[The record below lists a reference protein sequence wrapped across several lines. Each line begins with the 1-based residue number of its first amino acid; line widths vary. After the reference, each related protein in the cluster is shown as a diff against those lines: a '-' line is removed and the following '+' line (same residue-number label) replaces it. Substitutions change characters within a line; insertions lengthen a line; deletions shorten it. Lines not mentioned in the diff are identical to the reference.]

1 MLVLKN
7 KILSWVKANKQLLK
21 YVGLGIIGLVVMYYM
36 ILLLTPKPQ
45 MPLEDKAKIDALIQ
59 ANIAIE
65 KRQDSLDNL
74 ISTYQTKIDSI
85 NIELGSVKEKT
96 TIIREYYHEV
106 GQKVDKFTP
115 SQIDSFFKIRYNY

>member
-7 KILSWVKANKQLLK
+7 KILSWVKANQQLLK
-21 YVGLGIIGLVVMYYM
+21 YVGLGIIGLTVMYYM

-45 MPLEDKAKIDALIQ
+45 IPTEDKAKIDALTQ

-74 ISTYQTKIDSI
+74 IGIYQTKIDSI
-85 NIELGSVKEKT
+85 DTELGKVKEKT
-96 TIIREYYHEV
+96 TIIREYYREV

-115 SQIDSFFKIRYNY
+115 SQIDSFFKARYNY

>member
-1 MLVLKN
+1 MLELLN

-21 YVGLGIIGLVVMYYM
+21 YVGLSIVGLIVIYYM

-45 MPLEDKAKIDALIQ
+45 MP
-59 ANIAIE
+59 ANI
-65 KRQDSLDNL
+65 KVTLDSLTNANKQL
-74 ISTYQTKIDSI
+74 LEKQKQIDSTI
-85 NIELGSVKEKT
+85 AIYEIKVNEVDFQIDNIKEKT

-106 GQKVDKFTP
+106 GQQVDKFTP

>member
-7 KILSWVKANKQLLK
+7 KILSWVKANQQLLK
-21 YVGLGIIGLVVMYYM
+21 YVGLGIIGLIVMYYM

-45 MPLEDKAKIDALIQ
+45 MPTEDKAKIDALTQ

>member
-7 KILSWVKANKQLLK
+7 KILSWVKANQQLLK
-21 YVGLGIIGLVVMYYM
+21 YVGLGIIGLTVMYYM

-45 MPLEDKAKIDALIQ
+45 IPTEDKAKIDALTQ

-74 ISTYQTKIDSI
+74 IGIYQTKIDSI
-85 NIELGSVKEKT
+85 DTELGKVKEKT
-96 TIIREYYHEV
+96 TIIREYYREV

>member
-21 YVGLGIIGLVVMYYM
+21 YVGLGIIGLIVMYYM

-45 MPLEDKAKIDALIQ
+45 MPTEDKAKIDALTQ

-65 KRQDSLDNL
+65 KRQNTLDSL
-74 ISTYQTKIDSI
+74 IGTYQTKIDSI
-85 NIELGSVKEKT
+85 DIELGNVKEKT

-115 SQIDSFFKIRYNY
+115 SQIDSFFKTRYNY

>member
-7 KILSWVKANKQLLK
+7 KILSWVKANQQLLK
-21 YVGLGIIGLVVMYYM
+21 YVGLGIIGLTVMYYM

-45 MPLEDKAKIDALIQ
+45 MSAEDKAKIDALTQ

-74 ISTYQTKIDSI
+74 IGIYQTKIDSI
-85 NIELGSVKEKT
+85 DTELGKVKEKT
-96 TIIREYYHEV
+96 TIIREYYREV